1 MPCPYVVI
9 STAWKISLFSFIAI
23 KTLPLVK
30 REYPQGVGDG
40 IFAVFKLPPLRSSLL
55 TKRDSVC
62 NAVSVRWCFSWSVG
76 ADRRVCPEC
85 HCYRLFWAD
94 TPVRPYARMFF
105 TRIVGTRHAVS
116 AWCIQT
122 PSATS
127 LLVPLRKEGLF
138 FITHSYKREI
148 LHFRSG

>member
-40 IFAVFKLPPLRSSLL
+40 IFAVFKLPPLRSSLFV
-55 TKRDSVC
+55 KRDS
-62 NAVSVRWCFSWSVG
+62 F
-76 ADRRVCPEC
+76 
-85 HCYRLFWAD
+85 
-94 TPVRPYARMFF
+94 
-105 TRIVGTRHAVS
+105 
-116 AWCIQT
+116 
-122 PSATS
+122 S
-127 LLVPLRKEGLF
+127 LLIPTK
-138 FITHSYKREI
+138 KEI